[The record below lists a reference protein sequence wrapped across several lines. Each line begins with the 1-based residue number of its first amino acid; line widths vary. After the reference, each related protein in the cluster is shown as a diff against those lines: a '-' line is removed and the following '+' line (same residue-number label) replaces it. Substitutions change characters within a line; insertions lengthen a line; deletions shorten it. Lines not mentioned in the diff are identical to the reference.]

1 MEYGLASVFLAVEN
15 KAGAGLFETQFLG
28 NALCLEKH
36 FAHQFAVF
44 CLHFHKAGN
53 VLLGNDQ
60 EVDRS
65 LGGDVVEGEDI
76 IVFVD
81 FLGGNFTLDNF
92 TEKTVFTHS
101 DEKIQ
106 NNSSVFLFFA
116 FFSLILAIMG
126 S

>member
-1 MEYGLASVFLAVEN
+1 MEYGLAGIFLAVED
-15 KAGAGLFETQFLG
+15 KAGTGLFKTQFLG
-28 NALCLEKH
+28 DTLCLEKH
-36 FAHQFAVF
+36 LAHQFAVF
-44 CLHFHKAGN
+44 GLHFHEAGN

-60 EVDRS
+60 EVDRG
-65 LGGDVVEGEDI
+65 LGGDVVEGEHVV
-76 IVFVD
+76 VFVD